1 MTRKEMHQNAE
12 ERLEL
17 LHTLTEIV
25 YVEVDKRMDALTAQ
39 KRQEAQEAPTGKCPV
54 GRKLRAFCTRT
65 LIKNNQKNN
74 SINTSRGYTA
84 GAEARETRKN

>member
-1 MTRKEMHQNAE
+1 MTKGKLHQNAE

-17 LHTLTEIV
+17 IHTITEIV
-25 YVEVDKRMDALTAQ
+25 NMEVDKRMDTLTAQ

-74 SINTSRGYTA
+74 SITTSRGYTA
-84 GAEARETRKN
+84 GAEARDTRNN

>member
-17 LHTLTEIV
+17 LHTITEIV
-25 YVEVDKRMDALTAQ
+25 HMEVDKRMDTLTAQ

-74 SINTSRGYTA
+74 NMNLSRGYTI
-84 GAEARETRKN
+84 GAEARETRNN

>member
-1 MTRKEMHQNAE
+1 MTKEKMHQNAE

-17 LHTLTEIV
+17 LHTISDIV
-25 YVEVDKRMDALTAQ
+25 GIEVEKRMDTLTAQ

-54 GRKLRAFCTRT
+54 GRKLRAFCT

-84 GAEARETRKN
+84 GAEARDTRNN

>member
-1 MTRKEMHQNAE
+1 MTKGKMHQNAE

-17 LHTLTEIV
+17 LHTITEIV
-25 YVEVDKRMDALTAQ
+25 HMKVDKRMETLTAQ

-54 GRKLRAFCTRT
+54 GRRLRAFGIRT

-74 SINTSRGYTA
+74 SITTSRGYTI
-84 GAEARETRKN
+84 GAEVRDTRND

>member
-54 GRKLRAFCTRT
+54 GRKLRTFGARFG
-65 LIKNNQKNN
+65 IKNNQKNN
-74 SINTSRGYTA
+74 SMNLSRGYTA
-84 GAEARETRKN
+84 GAEARDTRKN

>member
-1 MTRKEMHQNAE
+1 MTKEKMHQNAE

-17 LHTLTEIV
+17 LHTISDIV
-25 YVEVDKRMDALTAQ
+25 GIEVEKRMDTLTAQ

-74 SINTSRGYTA
+74 GITTSRGYTT
-84 GAEARETRKN
+84 GAEARDTRNN

>member
-1 MTRKEMHQNAE
+1 MHQNAE

-17 LHTLTEIV
+17 LHTITEIV
-25 YVEVDKRMDALTAQ
+25 HMEVDKRMDTTAQ

-65 LIKNNQKNN
+65 LIKNNQKN
-74 SINTSRGYTA
+74 IGITTSRGYTT
-84 GAEARETRKN
+84 GAEARDTRNN

>member
-17 LHTLTEIV
+17 LHTISDIV
-25 YVEVDKRMDALTAQ
+25 GIEVEKRMHAFTAQ
-39 KRQEAQEAPTGKCPV
+39 KKRAPPAGKCPV
-54 GRKLRAFCTRT
+54 GRCLRAFATRFCK
-65 LIKNNQKNN
+65 KNNQKSNN
-74 SINTSRGYTA
+74 INLSRGYTA

>member
-1 MTRKEMHQNAE
+1 MTKEKMHQNAE

-17 LHTLTEIV
+17 LHTITEIV
-25 YVEVDKRMDALTAQ
+25 HMEVDKRMDTLTAQ
-39 KRQEAQEAPTGKCPV
+39 KKRAPPAGKRPE
-54 GRKLRAFCTRT
+54 GRKFRAFCTRT

-74 SINTSRGYTA
+74 SITTSRGHTA

>member
-1 MTRKEMHQNAE
+1 MHQNAE

-17 LHTLTEIV
+17 LHTITEIV
-25 YVEVDKRMDALTAQ
+25 HMEVDKRMDTLTAQ
-39 KRQEAQEAPTGKCPV
+39 KKRAPPKGKCPE
-54 GRKLRAFCTRT
+54 GRKLRAFCT

-84 GAEARETRKN
+84 GAEARDTRKN

>member
-1 MTRKEMHQNAE
+1 MHQNAE

-54 GRKLRAFCTRT
+54 GRKLRAFGARFG
-65 LIKNNQKNN
+65 IKNNQKNN
-74 SINTSRGYTA
+74 GITTSRGYTT
-84 GAEARETRKN
+84 GAEARDTRNN

>member
-1 MTRKEMHQNAE
+1 MTRKKMHQNAE

-17 LHTLTEIV
+17 LHTISEIV
-25 YVEVDKRMDALTAQ
+25 HMEVDKRMDTLTAQ
-39 KRQEAQEAPTGKCPV
+39 KKRAPPADKCPE

-74 SINTSRGYTA
+74 SINTSRGYTT